1 MSHNEITVNSQNPT
15 STGDIAMSV
24 SSVVGDTPS
33 TGEIIVGNAS
43 NQYEFGASPTPPDPL
58 QEYFFV
64 CNTNLGGSQS
74 VTSYGYY
81 TQYIDNRSGTVY
93 NVESGIE
100 STAQGGEGV
109 TYGGGG
115 SRMHAQIVVD
125 QGHYFCEYY
134 STPKWTSS
142 GGNSVF
148 QYQQGNVGT
157 AEVIGS
163 KAYCYNNS
171 PSRNFYAVVKSS
183 ALNQRVWPRIVSNA
197 GNQTIGASYTTS
209 QAMIAYKI

>member
-1 MSHNEITVNSQNPT
+1 MSYNKTTVNNQNPNSAGNIT
-15 STGDIAMSV
+15 LNV
-24 SSVVGDTPS
+24 SQVVNDTPS
-33 TGEIIVGNAS
+33 SGETIVGNAS
-43 NQYEFGASPTPPDPL
+43 NDYEYGAPIASLNPL
-58 QEYFFV
+58 QEYFFA

-74 VTSYGYY
+74 VTSYGYF
-81 TQYIDNRSGTVY
+81 TQYIDNRSGTIY

-125 QGHYFCEYY
+125 VGTYFCEYY

-148 QYQQGNVGT
+148 QYQQGNFGT
-157 AEVIGS
+157 AEVIGN